1 MAQPYANT
9 YLDQFPKDK
18 MEQLS
23 SFVAF
28 VAGAFTL
35 VLVGLT
41 LLDSEQ
47 FLTFE
52 VTSGTTAIFWIG
64 TFGAIYRIARML
76 L

>member
-1 MAQPYANT
+1 MAQPFANM
-9 YLDQFPKDK
+9 YLKLFPKDK
-18 MEQLS
+18 TEQIS

-52 VTSGTTAIFWIG
+52 VTPGSSRKQPSAKPGD
-64 TFGAIYRIARML
+64 
-76 L
+76 